1 MSVLNN
7 NPSHI
12 TIKYRYPIKRSD
24 QIRPTDL
31 LKSVWRLWGFSV
43 TSSLIAFIIAAWM
56 NYTNLWKTG
65 LWTDKECLQ
74 NLNYFQVYSSNF
86 GGQGP
91 RGPSWHRAKQ
101 WNNIFTC
108 KKCCHW
114 TSGHH
119 GACGSC
125 QCGYIQ
131 LFCSNFNAKHFG
143 NLKLVWTLIFFS
155 GFSML

>member
-1 MSVLNN
+1 MSTLKNK
-7 NPSHI
+7 PSLI
-12 TIKYRYPIKRSD
+12 AIKYKYPINKSD
-24 QIRPTDL
+24 QIRPTSL
-31 LKSVWRLWGFSV
+31 LKSVRRVWGFSV

-56 NYTNLWKTG
+56 NYTFVEDWSFD
-65 LWTDKECLQ
+65 WQECLR

-91 RGPSWHRAKQ
+91 GGPSWHRAKQ
-101 WNNIFTC
+101 RNNIFTC
-108 KKCCHW
+108 KECCHW

-131 LFCSNFNAKHFG
+131 LFCSNFNATHFG
-143 NLKLVWTLIFFS
+143 NLELA
-155 GFSML
+155 